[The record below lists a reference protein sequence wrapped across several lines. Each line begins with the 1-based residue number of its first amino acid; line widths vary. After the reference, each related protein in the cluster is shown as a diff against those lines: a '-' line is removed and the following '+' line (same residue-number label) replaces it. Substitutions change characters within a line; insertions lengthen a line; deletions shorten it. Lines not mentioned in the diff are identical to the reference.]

1 MRFRL
6 PRPLHGWHEFAYEI
20 VIVVA
25 GVLLALGGAQVLD
38 TIHSRREVAS
48 FREAVNHE
56 LGRDLGIYQSMM
68 PWRDCVTRR
77 TRDLERFLADAGA
90 GRHDP
95 FARPI
100 GRPFMQTFYFSAW
113 DNKGST
119 VTDQLPFKLRVA
131 YGEVYDEFRENEK
144 VLLNERDA
152 WRSLAQFEQP
162 LPLDVASQLRLR
174 ELLSRVEQYNEVTP
188 GNYEYI
194 VTIAK
199 PLGIRPIR
207 DTIVHHVPSDA
218 SFCEPL
224 FANRVATPKR

>member
-6 PRPLHGWHEFAYEI
+6 LRPLHGWREFAYEI
-20 VIVVA
+20 VIVVI
-25 GVLLALGGAQVLD
+25 GVMLALAGAQLIE
-38 TIHSRREVAS
+38 TIHSRSEVAS
-48 FREAVNHE
+48 FREAVDHE

-68 PWRDCVTRR
+68 PWRACVTRR
-77 TRDLERFLADAGA
+77 TKELERFLVDARA
-90 GRHDP
+90 GHHDP
-95 FARPI
+95 LARPI

-113 DNKGST
+113 DNRGGD
-119 VTDQLPFKLRVA
+119 VTDQLPFKLRTA
-131 YGEVYDEFRENEK
+131 YGEVYDEFHENEK

-194 VTIAK
+194 VTLAR
-199 PLGIRPIR
+199 PLGIHPIR
-207 DTIVHHVPSDA
+207 DSIVVHVPSDE
-218 SFCEPL
+218 SFCRPL
-224 FANRVATPKR
+224 FKRA

>member
-6 PRPLHGWHEFAYEI
+6 PRPLHGWREFAYEI
-20 VIVVA
+20 VIVVI
-25 GVLLALGGAQVLD
+25 GVMLALAGAQLIE
-38 TIHSRREVAS
+38 TLNSRSEVAS
-48 FREAVNHE
+48 FREAVDHE

-68 PWRDCVTRR
+68 PWRACVTRR
-77 TRDLERFLADAGA
+77 TRELEKFLTDARA

-95 FARPI
+95 LARPI
-100 GRPFMQTFYFSAW
+100 GRPFMQTFYISAW
-113 DNKGST
+113 DNKGSA
-119 VTDQLPFKLRVA
+119 VTDQLPFKLRTA

-188 GNYEYI
+188 GNYDYI
-194 VTIAK
+194 VTLAQ
-199 PLGIRPIR
+199 PLGIHPIR
-207 DTIVHHVPSDA
+207 DTIVAHVPSDA
-218 SFCEPL
+218 SFCQPL
-224 FANRVATPKR
+224 FARA

>member
-6 PRPLHGWHEFAYEI
+6 PRPLHGWREFAYEI
-20 VIVVA
+20 VIVVI
-25 GVLLALGGAQVLD
+25 GVLLALAGAQLID
-38 TIHSRREVAS
+38 TLNTRSEVAS
-48 FREAVNHE
+48 FREAVDHE

-68 PWRDCVTRR
+68 PWRACVTRR
-77 TRDLERFLADAGA
+77 TRELERFLADARA

-95 FARPI
+95 LARPI

-113 DNKGST
+113 DNKGSA
-119 VTDQLPFKLRVA
+119 VTDQLPFKLRTA

-162 LPLDVASQLRLR
+162 LPLDVASKLRLR

-188 GNYEYI
+188 GNYDYI
-194 VTIAK
+194 VTLAQ
-199 PLGIRPIR
+199 PLGIHPIR
-207 DTIVHHVPSDA
+207 DTIVAHVPSDA
-218 SFCEPL
+218 SFCQPL
-224 FANRVATPKR
+224 FARA